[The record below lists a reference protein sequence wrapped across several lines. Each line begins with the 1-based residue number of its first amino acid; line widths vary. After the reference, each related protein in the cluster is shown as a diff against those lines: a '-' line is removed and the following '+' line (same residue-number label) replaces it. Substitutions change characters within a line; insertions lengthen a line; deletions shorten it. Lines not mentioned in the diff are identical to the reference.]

1 MSIVAVMDG
10 LEVRLKTIAGLR
22 VSDVKPGQINPP
34 QAVIGIPPV
43 DEYYA
48 AFKRGTMVVAP
59 TITVLTSATVDRI
72 GQRALAG
79 YADPSGDLSIVAAI
93 MAEPTLGGACDDCIV
108 TSFRPLGMEEVGLI
122 GYFGGI
128 FTLTVYGSGIGQ

>member
-1 MSIVAVMDG
+1 MSITAVMDG

-34 QAVIGIPPV
+34 QAVIGVPDIP
-43 DEYYA
+43 EFYA
-48 AFKRGTMVVAP
+48 AMKRGTTLINP

-93 MAEPTLGGACDDCIV
+93 MADPTLGGACDDCIV
-108 TSFRPLGMEEVGLI
+108 SSFRPLGIDEVGVI
-122 GYFGGI
+122 GYFGGV
-128 FTLTVYGSGIGQ
+128 FTLTVTGSGKA